1 MTGYT
6 RKRRNTF
13 FIIYTVVFVL
23 IIAAAIVAR
32 LSESPVYERDHFER
46 VVHVVGRGEAA
57 WDYAEEYCPADMDKR
72 EYLEMCAKENGMEGM
87 MGHIN
92 YGESYIFLKLK
103 EEKIS
108 EE

>member
-6 RKRRNTF
+6 RKRHKGVLAVYVT
-13 FIIYTVVFVL
+13 IFVL
-23 IIAAAIVAR
+23 LIACAIIVKLAEAPDYNR
-32 LSESPVYERDHFER
+32 ECFER
-46 VVHVVGRGEAA
+46 ITHTIGRGEAA
-57 WDYAEEYCPADMDKR
+57 WDYAERYCPSGMDKR

-87 MGHIN
+87 MGNIR
-92 YGESYIFLKLK
+92 YGECYIFLKLK

>member
-1 MTGYT
+1 MNKLY
-6 RKRRNTF
+6 
-13 FIIYTVVFVL
+13 IALLAVL
-23 IIAAAIVAR
+23 VLLAGVYR
-32 LSESPVYERDHFER
+32 LSESPVYERDDFER

-57 WDYAEEYCPADMDKR
+57 WDYAERYCPSGMDKR